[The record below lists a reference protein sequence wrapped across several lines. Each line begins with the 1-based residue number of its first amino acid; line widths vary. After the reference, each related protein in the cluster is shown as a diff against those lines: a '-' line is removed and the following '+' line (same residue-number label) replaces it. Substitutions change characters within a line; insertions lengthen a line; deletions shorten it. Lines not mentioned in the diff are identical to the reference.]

1 MAVKRILIAG
11 GAGYIGSHAAK
22 AVRLAGHEPVVLDDL
37 TSGHEH
43 AVRWGPLVRADI
55 RNPEAVRAAIRE
67 YRPEAVMQFAARI
80 EVGEGEKNP
89 AHFYDNNVAGTLNL
103 VRVMLEE
110 GVKNLVFSSTC
121 AIYGDPEKLPLT
133 EDLPKRP
140 VSVYGRTK
148 LEGEEAARDLHGNPL
163 IVRTAWVYAAKGANF
178 VATMLRLMR
187 ERSELGV
194 VADQIG
200 TPTHVPT
207 LARTIWTLAQ
217 GGHTGTFHATDA
229 GVASWYDFAVAIHEE
244 ALALGL
250 LTTPV
255 TVKPIRTSD
264 YPTPARR
271 PAYSVL
277 DKTSTWALTG
287 IPNHWRVELRACLQE
302 LARG

>member
-1 MAVKRILIAG
+1 MLASAARNA
-11 GAGYIGSHAAK
+11 GAGFVHVSTDFIFDGTAHLPYPPDA
-22 AVRLAGHEPVVLDDL
+22 LPN
-37 TSGHEH
+37 
-43 AVRWGPLVRADI
+43 PL
-55 RNPEAVRAAIRE
+55 
-67 YRPEAVMQFAARI
+67 
-80 EVGEGEKNP
+80 G
-89 AHFYDNNVAGTLNL
+89 
-103 VRVMLEE
+103 
-110 GVKNLVFSSTC
+110 
-121 AIYGDPEKLPLT
+121 
-133 EDLPKRP
+133 
-140 VSVYGRTK
+140 VYGRTK

-264 YPTPARR
+264 YPTPAQR

-277 DKTSTWALTG
+277 DKSATWALTG
-287 IPNHWRVELRACLQE
+287 LPNHWRVELRACLQE

>member
-1 MAVKRILIAG
+1 MKVLIAG
-11 GAGYIGSHAAK
+11 SAGQLGRALQAT
-22 AVRLAGHEPVVLDDL
+22 APAGVTVIAPPE
-37 TSGHEH
+37 
-43 AVRWGPLVRADI
+43 ADFDI
-55 RNPEAVRAAIRE
+55 CDPEAVARVVAAAAPALVINAAAYTAVDKAETEAAIAQRVNVN
-67 YRPEAVMQFAARI
+67 AVGLLASAARNAGAGFVHVSTDFI
-80 EVGEGEKNP
+80 FDGTAHLPYPPDALPNP
-89 AHFYDNNVAGTLNL
+89 LG
-103 VRVMLEE
+103 
-110 GVKNLVFSSTC
+110 
-121 AIYGDPEKLPLT
+121 
-133 EDLPKRP
+133 
-140 VSVYGRTK
+140 VYGRTK

-207 LARTIWTLAQ
+207 LARTIWMLAQ

-264 YPTPARR
+264 YPTPASR

-277 DKTSTWALTG
+277 DKSSTWALTG

>member
-1 MAVKRILIAG
+1 MKVLIAG
-11 GAGYIGSHAAK
+11 SAGQLGRALQAT
-22 AVRLAGHEPVVLDDL
+22 APAGVTVIAPPEVDF
-37 TSGHEH
+37 
-43 AVRWGPLVRADI
+43 DI
-55 RNPEAVRAAIRE
+55 CDPEAVARVVAAAAPALVINAAAYTAVDKAE
-67 YRPEAVMQFAARI
+67 TEAAAAQRVNVNAVGLLASAARNAGAGFVHVSTDFI
-80 EVGEGEKNP
+80 FDGTAHLPYPPDALPNP
-89 AHFYDNNVAGTLNL
+89 LG
-103 VRVMLEE
+103 
-110 GVKNLVFSSTC
+110 
-121 AIYGDPEKLPLT
+121 
-133 EDLPKRP
+133 
-140 VSVYGRTK
+140 VYGRTK

-264 YPTPARR
+264 YPTPAQR

-277 DKTSTWALTG
+277 DKSATWALTG

>member
-1 MAVKRILIAG
+1 MKVLIAG
-11 GAGYIGSHAAK
+11 SAGQLGRALQASAP
-22 AVRLAGHEPVVLDDL
+22 AGVTVIAPPE
-37 TSGHEH
+37 
-43 AVRWGPLVRADI
+43 ADFDI
-55 RNPEAVRAAIRE
+55 CDPEAVARVVAATAPALVINAAAYTAVDKAE
-67 YRPEAVMQFAARI
+67 TEAAAAQRVNVNAVGLLASAARNAGAGFVHVSTDFI
-80 EVGEGEKNP
+80 FDGTAHLPYPPDALPNP
-89 AHFYDNNVAGTLNL
+89 LG
-103 VRVMLEE
+103 
-110 GVKNLVFSSTC
+110 
-121 AIYGDPEKLPLT
+121 
-133 EDLPKRP
+133 
-140 VSVYGRTK
+140 VYGRTK

-264 YPTPARR
+264 YPTPAQR

-277 DKTSTWALTG
+277 DKSSTWALTG

>member
-1 MAVKRILIAG
+1 MKVLIAG
-11 GAGYIGSHAAK
+11 SAGQLGRALQASAPAGVTVTAPAEADFDICDPEAIARVVAAAAPALVINAAAYTAVDKAETEAAIAQRVNVNAVGLLASAARNAGAGFVHVSTDFIFDGTAHLPYPPDA
-22 AVRLAGHEPVVLDDL
+22 LPN
-37 TSGHEH
+37 
-43 AVRWGPLVRADI
+43 PL
-55 RNPEAVRAAIRE
+55 
-67 YRPEAVMQFAARI
+67 
-80 EVGEGEKNP
+80 G
-89 AHFYDNNVAGTLNL
+89 
-103 VRVMLEE
+103 
-110 GVKNLVFSSTC
+110 
-121 AIYGDPEKLPLT
+121 
-133 EDLPKRP
+133 
-140 VSVYGRTK
+140 VYGRTK

-250 LTTPV
+250 LATPV

-287 IPNHWRVELRACLQE
+287 LPNHWRVELRACLQE

>member
-1 MAVKRILIAG
+1 MKVLIAG
-11 GAGYIGSHAAK
+11 SAGQLGRALQAT
-22 AVRLAGHEPVVLDDL
+22 APAGVTVIAPPEVDF
-37 TSGHEH
+37 
-43 AVRWGPLVRADI
+43 DI
-55 RNPEAVRAAIRE
+55 CDPEAVARVVAAAAPALVINAAAYTAVDKAE
-67 YRPEAVMQFAARI
+67 TEAAAAQRVNVNAVGLLASAARNAGAGFVHVSTDFI
-80 EVGEGEKNP
+80 FDGTAHLPYPPDALPNP
-89 AHFYDNNVAGTLNL
+89 LG
-103 VRVMLEE
+103 
-110 GVKNLVFSSTC
+110 
-121 AIYGDPEKLPLT
+121 
-133 EDLPKRP
+133 
-140 VSVYGRTK
+140 VYGRTK

-264 YPTPARR
+264 YPTPAQR

-277 DKTSTWALTG
+277 DKSATWALTG
-287 IPNHWRVELRACLQE
+287 LPNHWRVELRACLQE